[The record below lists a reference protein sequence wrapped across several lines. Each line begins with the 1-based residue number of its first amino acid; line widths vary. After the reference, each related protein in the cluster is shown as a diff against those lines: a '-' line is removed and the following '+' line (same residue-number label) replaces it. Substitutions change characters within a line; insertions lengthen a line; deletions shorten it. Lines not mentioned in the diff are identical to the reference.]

1 MRNAQITVATIYHRS
16 IAPLARSSP
25 VGGAGRINSHRGHTL
40 RYTCTMSHEKSGRA
54 YPRYYEGVQRRN
66 NHALVQEALARSGWR
81 VLSSTG
87 SSTAPLFLG
96 VESSTSDRLA
106 LCVYAFTANHRE
118 TKNRPADE
126 HRLQV
131 RYGDVN
137 DRSWREQCHPVA
149 FDPLGADVTLVLGV
163 HAEADLLIGLDPL
176 VYDPL
181 PIGISIEWKQD
192 EVDAA
197 GATGWHV
204 WERDNISGSRREL
217 PRTNLG
223 VETMIALSPERLGDY
238 IRLERDAQTLQL
250 DPPLRFRRATAMSE
264 PGSPAGLHT
273 LEREFDLPFEDILDL
288 IRERPR
294 LGVAVRGGVA
304 ERHLERTLER
314 DRNVVSVDL
323 DESDGPP
330 DVVARMVDGQTVSVE
345 CKNASPSTYADGTPK
360 VETQKTRASKG
371 DPKSRL
377 YDPGQFDVLAA
388 CMFGPWERWEFRY
401 KRSADLTRHQEHG
414 DRLAPI
420 QRIDDSWS
428 TSLADAA
435 S

>member
-1 MRNAQITVATIYHRS
+1 MPQ
-16 IAPLARSSP
+16 
-25 VGGAGRINSHRGHTL
+25 
-40 RYTCTMSHEKSGRA
+40 EESGRA
-54 YPRYYEGVQRRN
+54 YPRYYEGVQRTK
-66 NHALVQEALARSGWR
+66 NHGLVEDAVARSGWR
-81 VLSSTG
+81 VLTSTG

-96 VESSTSDRLA
+96 VESSAGERLA

-118 TKNRPADE
+118 TKNRPTDE
-126 HRLQV
+126 HRLQI

-137 DRSWREQCHPVA
+137 DRSWREQHHPVA

-181 PIGISIEWKQD
+181 PIGISIEWKQAD
-192 EVDAA
+192 VEAA
-197 GATGWHV
+197 TTAGWHV
-204 WERDNISGSRREL
+204 WERDNISGRRREL

-223 VETMIALSPERLGDY
+223 VETMVALRPQRLGDY

-250 DPPLRFRRATAMSE
+250 DPPLRFRRAAAMSD
-264 PGSPAGLHT
+264 PGSPAGIHA
-273 LEREFDLPFEDILDL
+273 LELEFDLPFEDILDL

-304 ERHLERTLER
+304 ERHLERALEH
-314 DRNVVSVDL
+314 DPDVHSVDL

-330 DVVARMVDGQTVSVE
+330 DVVARMVDGQTVTVE

-377 YDPGQFDVLAA
+377 YEPSQFDVLAA
-388 CMFGPWERWEFRY
+388 CMFGPWERWEFLY
-401 KRSADLTRHQEHG
+401 KRSIDLTRHQEHG
-414 DRLAPI
+414 GRLAPI

-428 TSLADAA
+428 TSLADAI